1 MSLTEETPLD
11 EPDLDGAAAEELT
24 VEELSARTGISVR
37 NLRFYT
43 TRGLVPPPTK
53 KGRSAVYGREHV
65 ARFEL
70 LQELQAHGLTL
81 AAIER
86 FFEGIPDD
94 ATAEQIALQRA
105 TLRPIASTEPITLS
119 RADLDARA
127 GRPLT
132 DGDLERLV
140 ALGAGTQL
148 EDGRFSV
155 SEPKLHSSL
164 HLIDLGVPTSL
175 VLACEEVYR
184 RHSRAMA
191 EELEALFRETVWPA
205 YKSGEVGADQVV
217 AMVSDWE
224 QGGIASLVEA
234 FTSAVNE
241 ARRALIE
248 RRSR

>member
-1 MSLTEETPLD
+1 MSLTEESVAHESTVD
-11 EPDLDGAAAEELT
+11 ESAADELT

-86 FFEGIPDD
+86 FFEGIPAD

-105 TLRPIASTEPITLS
+105 TLRPIAGIEPVVVTRTEL
-119 RADLDARA
+119 AERA
-127 GRPLT
+127 GRKLT
-132 DGDLERLV
+132 DADLESLV
-140 ALGAGTQL
+140 ALGAVTTL

-155 SEPKLHSSL
+155 NEAKLHSSL
-164 HLIDLGVPTSL
+164 HLSDLGVPTPL

-191 EELEALFRETVWPA
+191 DELEALFRETVWPA
-205 YKSGEVGADQVV
+205 YKAGEVGAEQVV

-224 QGGIASLVEA
+224 QGGVASLVEA

-241 ARRALIE
+241 SRRALID